1 MKTSFGGAVMG
12 RGLAQSGVAR
22 RSGVRLIG
30 PIVLL
35 VGCAAAGGGPN
46 ASASKP
52 GGPAVSRQSTDQLN
66 VVDCLLPAQIKK
78 LGSNLT
84 FLGPRRAVKTSARD
98 CEIRGGEYVSYDR
111 ADYATALRVW
121 LPLA

>member
-1 MKTSFGGAVMG
+1 MKTWFGATLVPLILGS
-12 RGLAQSGVAR
+12 GLAR

-52 GGPAVSRQSTDQLN
+52 GGPMVSRQSTDQLN
-66 VVDCLLPAQIKK
+66 VVDCLLPAQIRK